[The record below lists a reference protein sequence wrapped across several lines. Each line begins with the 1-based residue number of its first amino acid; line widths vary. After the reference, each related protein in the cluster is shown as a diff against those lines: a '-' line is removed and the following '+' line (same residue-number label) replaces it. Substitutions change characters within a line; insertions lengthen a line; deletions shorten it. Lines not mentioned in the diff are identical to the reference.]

1 MKRLLLSLTAAA
13 FLASAVPAAASGS
26 TLEGWWGFNELR
38 NSQAAWDWSGNGNH
52 GQLGSTP
59 GRDDNDPTRIWGA
72 FLGGLHFDGNDF
84 VRIPAAPELEPANV
98 TVATFIRSA
107 TPLEPYNYVFSKGAS
122 DCDAGSYGLY
132 TDSDGDLAFYIGAGE
147 EYAISPQAAPEI
159 WNGRWHFVAG
169 TFDGQTVRLFVDG
182 REVGTGTATDLQI
195 GYGLA
200 NGGDGYIGA
209 YRGSCDLFMTGDLDE
224 VMVWSRAIPFGQIG
238 QRFNEVLSGR

>member
-13 FLASAVPAAASGS
+13 FLATAAPAAASGS

-38 NSQAAWDWSGNGNH
+38 GSQSAWDWSGNGNH
-52 GQLGSTP
+52 GRLGSTS

-72 FLGGLHFDGNDF
+72 FLGGLRFDGNDF
-84 VRIPAAPELEPANV
+84 VRIPSAPELEPANL
-98 TVATFIRSA
+98 TVAAWIRSEA
-107 TPLEPYNYVFSKGAS
+107 RLGQFDYIFSKGAS

-132 TDSDGDLAFYIGAGE
+132 NSEHGGLAFYVSDGHEYAVSPE
-147 EYAISPQAAPEI
+147 EYGVAD
-159 WNGRWHFVAG
+159 GRWHFVAG

-238 QRFNEVLSGR
+238 QRFNEVLRGR